1 MKASLFGRDANKDTS
16 NSSSSS
22 SSNMSNNQ
30 RNPMNGQAYIN
41 NKRTGRYNISN
52 KMDST
57 SNNSTNSSI
66 KEARRRVINITRILA
81 ILIILI
87 IVRMEAAV
95 DIALQTHRIIWV
107 SRAKEEG
114 AMLII
119 RILIRVRGL
128 MMICG
133 RIGSVIESCRASMV
147 IKPRLFHYL
156 NYASFY
162 SISPV

>member
-16 NSSSSS
+16 NSSSS
-22 SSNMSNNQ
+22 NMSNNQ
-30 RNPMNGQAYIN
+30 KNPMNGQAYIN

-57 SNNSTNSSI
+57 SNNSTNSI

-133 RIGSVIESCRASMV
+133 RIGSVIESCRASMI
-147 IKPRLFHYL
+147 IKPRLFHYP

-162 SISPV
+162 SIFPV

>member
-1 MKASLFGRDANKDTS
+1 
-16 NSSSSS
+16 
-22 SSNMSNNQ
+22 MSNNQ

-57 SNNSTNSSI
+57 SNNSI
-66 KEARRRVINITRILA
+66 KEARRRVINTTRILA

-133 RIGSVIESCRASMV
+133 RTGSDIESCRASMV
-147 IKPRLFHYL
+147 IMPRLFHYL

-162 SISPV
+162 SIFPV

>member
-1 MKASLFGRDANKDTS
+1 LKASLFGRDANKDTS

-57 SNNSTNSSI
+57 SNNSI
-66 KEARRRVINITRILA
+66 KEARRRVINTTRILA

-95 DIALQTHRIIWV
+95 DIALQTHRTIWV

-133 RIGSVIESCRASMV
+133 RTGSVIESCRASMV
-147 IKPRLFHYL
+147 IMPRLFYYL

-162 SISPV
+162 SIFPV

>member
-1 MKASLFGRDANKDTS
+1 
-16 NSSSSS
+16 
-22 SSNMSNNQ
+22 
-30 RNPMNGQAYIN
+30 MNGQAYIN

-57 SNNSTNSSI
+57 SNNSI
-66 KEARRRVINITRILA
+66 KEARRRVINTTRILA

-133 RIGSVIESCRASMV
+133 RTGSVIESCRASMF
-147 IKPRLFHYL
+147 IMPRLFHYL

-162 SISPV
+162 SIFPV

>member
-1 MKASLFGRDANKDTS
+1 
-16 NSSSSS
+16 
-22 SSNMSNNQ
+22 
-30 RNPMNGQAYIN
+30 MNGQAYIN

-57 SNNSTNSSI
+57 SNNSI
-66 KEARRRVINITRILA
+66 KEARRRVINTTRILA

-133 RIGSVIESCRASMV
+133 RTGSDIESCRASMV
-147 IKPRLFHYL
+147 IMPRLFHYL

-162 SISPV
+162 SIFPV

>member
-1 MKASLFGRDANKDTS
+1 
-16 NSSSSS
+16 
-22 SSNMSNNQ
+22 MSNNQ

-114 AMLII
+114 ATLII

>member
-1 MKASLFGRDANKDTS
+1 
-16 NSSSSS
+16 
-22 SSNMSNNQ
+22 
-30 RNPMNGQAYIN
+30 MNGQAYIN

-57 SNNSTNSSI
+57 SNNSI
-66 KEARRRVINITRILA
+66 KEARRRVINTTRILA

-133 RIGSVIESCRASMV
+133 RTGSVIESCRASMV
-147 IKPRLFHYL
+147 IMPRLFHYL

-162 SISPV
+162 SIFPV

>member
-16 NSSSSS
+16 NSSS

-57 SNNSTNSSI
+57 SNNSI
-66 KEARRRVINITRILA
+66 KEARRRVINTTRILA

-133 RIGSVIESCRASMV
+133 RTGSVIESCRASMV
-147 IKPRLFHYL
+147 IMPRLFHYL

-162 SISPV
+162 SIFPV

>member
-1 MKASLFGRDANKDTS
+1 
-16 NSSSSS
+16 
-22 SSNMSNNQ
+22 
-30 RNPMNGQAYIN
+30 MNGQAYIN

-57 SNNSTNSSI
+57 SNNRI
-66 KEARRRVINITRILA
+66 KEARRRVINTTRILA

-133 RIGSVIESCRASMV
+133 RTGSDIESCRASMV
-147 IKPRLFHYL
+147 IMPRLFHYL

-162 SISPV
+162 SIFPV

>member
-22 SSNMSNNQ
+22 NMSNNQ
-30 RNPMNGQAYIN
+30 KNPMNGQAYIN

-57 SNNSTNSSI
+57 SNNSI
-66 KEARRRVINITRILA
+66 KEARRRVINTTRILA

-133 RIGSVIESCRASMV
+133 RTGSVIESCRASMV
-147 IKPRLFHYL
+147 IMPRLFHYL

-162 SISPV
+162 SIFPV